1 MNRWMTSISVRGSV
15 NVHCLRNEK
24 GMSNSPGYAIA
35 SQRPK
40 GVWICNRISATQIS
54 RRPSVCLL
62 PSPHVPTLRP
72 AHKSLIFLLM
82 LLSKL
87 DYSDT
92 GQGQKK
98 TNQSRPYMQLHF
110 SGLCSYRRSHPGI
123 MHKQENLLSKLKVGS
138 ASAKNSR
145 IPAFRLDIFQEER
158 NAGNGSLSY
167 KSPRGISDLSFLR
180 HFRPN
185 WRLRVDRW
193 MCCHQNLHNYHQRD
207 PSWVSWEITN
217 NAAFVAVRAH

>member
-1 MNRWMTSISVRGSV
+1 MPKDCSSEQALFDNDNTMQ
-15 NVHCLRNEK
+15 HLRQDEPLNDIDFCSWQCKRALFENEK
-24 GMSNSPGYAIA
+24 AMSNSPGYAIA

-40 GVWICNRISATQIS
+40 GVWICNHISATQIS

-62 PSPHVPTLRP
+62 PSPHVSTLRP
-72 AHKSLIFLLM
+72 ARKSLIFRLM

-145 IPAFRLDIFQEER
+145 IPAFRLDILQEER

-185 WRLRVDRW
+185 
-193 MCCHQNLHNYHQRD
+193 
-207 PSWVSWEITN
+207 
-217 NAAFVAVRAH
+217 